1 MSTSTTVD
9 WFRKPVD
16 SPADGTLNACYNALD
31 RHVIRGRAEEVAL
44 ALDTRSWT
52 YAELLTHVG
61 AFAGVLRAFGTGIG
75 DTVAMGPVPA
85 FEGVVVTLAVA
96 RLGGVVQHADD
107 LAPYVDTARVLVAGT
122 DPGLD
127 AGDVPVVTVDDSTE
141 LSWAL
146 VMRAGRTDPA
156 GCADVPGDAVLARL
170 GAAELTV
177 LDALGADDVDVPAGT
192 TPLEVGGLTLW
203 SRDAAEGTR

>member
-1 MSTSTTVD
+1 MSGSPTID

-44 ALDTRSWT
+44 ALDSRSWT

-75 DTVAMGPVPA
+75 DTVATEPLPV
-85 FEGVVVTLAVA
+85 FEAVVVTLAA
-96 RLGGVVQHADD
+96 SRLGAVVEHTDD
-107 LAPYVDTARVLVAGT
+107 LAPHVATARVLVAAT

-127 AGDVPVVTVDDSTE
+127 AGEVPVVTVDDSTE

-170 GAAELTV
+170 GGTELTV
-177 LDALGADDVDVPAGT
+177 LAALDGHGPVPSGAARV
-192 TPLEVGGLTLW
+192 EVGGLTLW
-203 SRDAAEGTR
+203 TRDTVGGTR